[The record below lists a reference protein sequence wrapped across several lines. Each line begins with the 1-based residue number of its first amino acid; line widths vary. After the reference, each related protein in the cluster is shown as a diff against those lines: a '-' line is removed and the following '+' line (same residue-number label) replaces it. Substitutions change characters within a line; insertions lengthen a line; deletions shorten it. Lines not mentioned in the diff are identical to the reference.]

1 MRDSQQR
8 GSMDLEASEMAIREA
23 MHKLGGVLLEQ
34 LLNADDG
41 GHQGAHIDCGQ
52 GHRAEFVDYRG
63 KKLVTVLAPV
73 QVVRAYYHCAAC
85 HGGKIPKD
93 ETLDIAGTSLSPGV
107 RRMVGHVGGKE
118 AFEQGHVDLEVLAGI
133 TVQTKQV
140 ERVAEEIGRQV
151 EALAQTDRALALSGK
166 VVPLTPVVA
175 RFYIAMDGTGVPV
188 VPSET
193 EGRTGKDETG
203 KAKTR
208 EAKLGCVFTQS
219 KVDAKGFPIRDAAS
233 TSYVGAIETA
243 EEFGPRIYAEALRRG
258 LRQAQKVIVLGDG
271 APWIWGIVTEYF
283 PGAIQCVDLFHARQ
297 HLAELGKVVYGPKSI
312 EAKQW
317 SDSRSDELDLSDV
330 EAVVESMRQIEP
342 RDEHARDEIRK
353 AIDYFDKNKERMRY
367 ASFRSQGL
375 FVGSGVMEAGCKTI
389 VGQRL
394 KPSGMRWTVS
404 GANKII
410 ALRCCQLSGRWE
422 GFWQE
427 RATG

>member
-1 MRDSQQR
+1 LRDRQRR
-8 GSMDLEASEMAIREA
+8 GSIDLEASEMAIREA
-23 MHKLGGVLLEQ
+23 MHKLGGVLLEE
-34 LLNADDG
+34 LVNADGG
-41 GHQGAHIDCGQ
+41 GHHGAHIDCGQ
-52 GHRAEFVDYRG
+52 GHQAEFIDYRR

-73 QVVRAYYHCAAC
+73 EVVRAYYHCAAC

-93 ETLDIAGTSLSPGV
+93 EELDIAGTSLSPGV

-133 TVQTKQV
+133 TVRTKQV

-151 EALAQTDRALALSGK
+151 EAVAQADRALALSGK
-166 VVPLTPVVA
+166 VVPLNQPVA
-175 RFYIAMDGTGVPV
+175 KFYIAIDGTGVPV
-188 VPSET
+188 VPAET
-193 EGRTGKDETG
+193 EGRAGKDETG

-219 KVDAKGFPIRDAAS
+219 KVDAKNFPVRDAAS

-243 EEFGPRIYAEALRRG
+243 EVFGPRIYAEALRRG

-271 APWIWGIVTEYF
+271 APWIWGIASEYF

-297 HLAELGKVVYGPKSI
+297 HLAELGKVAFGPKSI

-317 SDSRSDELDLSDV
+317 SDSRSGELDLSDV
-330 EAVVESMRQIEP
+330 EAVIESMRQIEP

-353 AIDYFDKNKERMRY
+353 AMDYFERNKERMRY

-410 ALRCCQLSGRWE
+410 ALRCCQLSGCWE
-422 GFWQE
+422 EFWE
-427 RATG
+427 TRAAG